1 MIATATVQSAE
12 FAIVELQPHLK
23 KAGAA
28 HSTDLALVREI
39 AERNT
44 PTDQDVTDIGRLF
57 MRYIGSVD
65 TEEIKHS
72 IDGVLTAGME
82 RNDVMQR
89 CRKLWQSGWRPGQST
104 DEITVGSGADAE

>member
-1 MIATATVQSAE
+1 MP
-12 FAIVELQPHLK
+12 ELQPHLK

-28 HSTDLALVREI
+28 LYSTDVALVKEI

-44 PTDQDVTDIGRLF
+44 PTDQDVTDIGRLY
-57 MRYIGSVD
+57 MRYISSVD
-65 TEEIKHS
+65 TDELKALIT
-72 IDGVLTAGME
+72 DVVTAWGME
-82 RNDVMQR
+82 RRDVMER

>member
-1 MIATATVQSAE
+1 MS
-12 FAIVELQPHLK
+12 ELQPHLK

-28 HSTDLALVREI
+28 LYSTDLALVREI

-72 IDGVLTAGME
+72 IDEVLTAWGME
-82 RNDVMQR
+82 RDDVMQR